1 MLALLVAFP
10 VALGCAFYLCDR
22 SDSSR
27 SRFGFRTFVSTALDA
42 LTAVPSIVFGIVG
55 NQVFCRYFD
64 FGYSLLAGGLT
75 LGVMIWPYMTRAFQ
89 ETIEGVP
96 RDIYLQ
102 SRSLGL
108 SSYTYF
114 RRIIL
119 SSCLPGMLLGVVLAL
134 SRALAETSALL
145 FTSGYSD
152 RLPES
157 LFDSGRVLSIH
168 ILDLA
173 MNVTGADQN
182 AYASGVVLILF
193 LLLINTL
200 FTASFRL
207 YRKMI

>member
-1 MLALLVAFP
+1 
-10 VALGCAFYLCDR
+10 
-22 SDSSR
+22 
-27 SRFGFRTFVSTALDA
+27 
-42 LTAVPSIVFGIVG
+42 
-55 NQVFCRYFD
+55 
-64 FGYSLLAGGLT
+64 
-75 LGVMIWPYMTRAFQ
+75 
-89 ETIEGVP
+89 
-96 RDIYLQ
+96 
-102 SRSLGL
+102 
-108 SSYTYF
+108 
-114 RRIIL
+114 
-119 SSCLPGMLLGVVLAL
+119 MLLGVVLAL

-173 MNVTGADQN
+173 MNVTGGDQN
-182 AYASGVVLILF
+182 AYASGVVLIVF